1 MPHTVAFKLPS
12 LLLDLGQVARFQIE
26 NDVLPVGSLRSVED
40 VERLCQRLRWVIQAL
55 NLCGHEM
62 TKLLAA
68 PQGPVSPETLF
79 SLNPDDLTGERSPG
93 WPDAGVW
100 FTGVDVVALRVEP
113 RPLMSTRGAGLV
125 NVAAVALGPTGLPA
139 KCRFVADPAV
149 DGGVAGKTG
158 GWLIAPVDDQ
168 VLSAAVVWLFGRL
181 EAAVSAALVQLKTT
195 LPGLTRAW
203 LEFLNGG
210 GTPPPIGLLWALDPE
225 LVPLLPGACK
235 ESAKLIRDY
244 VFTEIAGL
252 AGRLYSLFQPT
263 RSLLILGYAAIKRA
277 DGLSEAAAYKAANT
291 QAILTQDVWQDA
303 AFPAGAATGRRDKG
317 HLYSLLALHG
327 QGGVDLFASV
337 ELAAQFYE
345 AWMGTFWKA
354 FPAGQE
360 LEVTGAINAA
370 INAMAEGAEML
381 KAAGYR
387 NASRGTVAAIIGCE
401 SAWDPQARNY
411 NFNACKTCFARRKD
425 ASALRAHWDA
435 SHTNLAGGMTQF
447 MGSTWFRM
455 NKNLPQCSLAKYT
468 KSHGI
473 TAEADILALRFD
485 VRLSVLMGVE
495 LALYDSL
502 STSTYATA
510 VKRHFKVA
518 NLGDLSSLDLLHAIY
533 YAHHEGPSD
542 APRVLGLLADGL
554 ESTQRYGTNFSD
566 NWKNNMP
573 DGVDGWTAAL
583 TKVGLKAEHFSTEE
597 QKEYA
602 RIGAEVA
609 AGRKKAGAQNVYFSD
624 PARTLGKDADAA
636 KVRFNYAYA
645 LWLKS
650 HVVSREKWL
659 SRGDQFNP
667 IPPKGP

>member
-55 NLCGHEM
+55 NLCGHEV
-62 TKLLAA
+62 TRLLAA
-68 PQGPVSPETLF
+68 PQGPAPSGTLF
-79 SLNPDDLTGERSPG
+79 SLNPEELTGERSSG

-100 FTGVDVVALRVEP
+100 FTDADVVALRVEP

-139 KCRFVADPAV
+139 QCRFVADPAV

-252 AGRLYSLFQPT
+252 TGRLYSLFQPT
-263 RSLLILGYAAIKRA
+263 RSLLLLGYAAIERA
-277 DGLSEAAAYKAANT
+277 RGLSEAAAFKAADT

-327 QGGVDLFASV
+327 RGGVDLFAAV
-337 ELAAQFYE
+337 ELAAKFYKD
-345 AWMGTFWKA
+345 WMGTFWQA
-354 FPAGQE
+354 FPNGTD

-370 INAMAEGAEML
+370 IAGIAEAEMML

-387 NASRGTVAAIIGCE
+387 NASRGTIAAIIACE
-401 SAWDPQARNY
+401 GPWNPQAKN
-411 NFNACKTCFARRKD
+411 NGSS
-425 ASALRAHWDA
+425 ASGL
-435 SHTNLAGGMTQF
+435 TQF
-447 MGSTWFRM
+447 LTKSWIGLADNPKS
-455 NKNLPQCSLAKYT
+455 SLAK
-468 KSHGI
+468 HIAAQGI
-473 TAEADILALRFD
+473 SKKEDILALRFD
-485 VRLSVLMGVE
+485 ARLSVLAGVE
-495 LALYDSL
+495 YALL
-502 STSTYATA
+502 NTLGTSAYATA